1 MALFT
6 CLATLLAC
14 VSARLA
20 IEGRVER
27 QPIFRRLRGGS
38 EADAQGLRG
47 GAEADAP
54 PPPRVMFVC
63 RANSCRSQMAH
74 GLFNKLTDGSSG
86 ASCGFRAS
94 ELNPHAV
101 AVMAEIGIDISE
113 HTSNAIAE
121 YDPSA
126 FDAIICVCGCAAE
139 VPGEW
144 KVGHFEDWSLD
155 DPPELDPGD
164 RSVYRRVRDE
174 LKERIEALAKRLH
187 VAGCGLGLGPLRGGQ
202 AAAAGGV
209 RDEVKEYYGKV
220 LQKSADLQTNAC
232 CTAVELPQEVK
243 AAIGKV
249 HPEVVSKYFGCGLCV
264 PEALS
269 GLSVLDLGCGS
280 GRDCYVLAQLVG
292 ESGGGVGEVT
302 ARPGALQ
309 DASRNLRGVG
319 SVVGVDMTDEQL
331 STARQHVAWHADAF
345 GYARPNTDFKQGY
358 IEDLKGIGLGDET
371 FDVVVSNCA
380 ASLSPDTSLETCPS
394 LGAASPPSQAWS
406 TSLPTRRRC
415 CARPSASS
423 RRGERCTFPTCT
435 PTAECLRTCATTRSS
450 TASAWAAPS
459 TGTTSSPWQRRRAL
473 PTRASSRPLPTAL
486 LAPPR
491 PLARETRPA
500 LPTAARTRRSPSP
513 TLRSRRS
520 CAASASTRRPTG
532 ASPSCAWLPRPAPS
546 PSLLGALPQAL
557 QAARPPRGRLRGL
570 RAGRR
575 VQGDAAGP
583 RRRLRPRLA
592 PPHRGAPPPP
602 AAWRRAP
609 FRTSSEPPVQAG
621 KVFPVCGNTYHML
634 ASTRFRQ
641 HFEYVGAHPHEAGK
655 SAHFGIFDG
664 CGKSLPFASASA
676 AGAGGQCC

>member
-1 MALFT
+1 MT

-27 QPIFRRLRGGS
+27 QPIFRRLRGGSEADAQGLRGGS

-174 LKERIEALAKRLH
+174 LKERIETLAKRLH

-220 LQKSADLQTNAC
+220 LQKSDDLQTNAC
-232 CTAVELPQEVK
+232 CTAIELPAEVK
-243 AAIGKV
+243 AAIGRV
-249 HPEVVSKYFGCGLCV
+249 HPEVIAKYYGCGLCV

-302 ARPGALQ
+302 AFPEPCRTPLGTF
-309 DASRNLRGVG
+309 
-319 SVVGVDMTDEQL
+319 VV
-331 STARQHVAWHADAF
+331 
-345 GYARPNTDFKQGY
+345 
-358 IEDLKGIGLGDET
+358 
-371 FDVVVSNCA
+371 
-380 ASLSPDTSLETCPS
+380 
-394 LGAASPPSQAWS
+394 
-406 TSLPTRRRC
+406 
-415 CARPSASS
+415 
-423 RRGERCTFPTCT
+423 
-435 PTAECLRTCATTRSS
+435 
-450 TASAWAAPS
+450 
-459 TGTTSSPWQRRRAL
+459 
-473 PTRASSRPLPTAL
+473 
-486 LAPPR
+486 
-491 PLARETRPA
+491 
-500 LPTAARTRRSPSP
+500 
-513 TLRSRRS
+513 
-520 CAASASTRRPTG
+520 
-532 ASPSCAWLPRPAPS
+532 
-546 PSLLGALPQAL
+546 
-557 QAARPPRGRLRGL
+557 
-570 RAGRR
+570 
-575 VQGDAAGP
+575 
-583 RRRLRPRLA
+583 
-592 PPHRGAPPPP
+592 
-602 AAWRRAP
+602 
-609 FRTSSEPPVQAG
+609 
-621 KVFPVCGNTYHML
+621 
-634 ASTRFRQ
+634 
-641 HFEYVGAHPHEAGK
+641 
-655 SAHFGIFDG
+655 
-664 CGKSLPFASASA
+664 
-676 AGAGGQCC
+676 

>member
-1 MALFT
+1 
-6 CLATLLAC
+6 
-14 VSARLA
+14 
-20 IEGRVER
+20 
-27 QPIFRRLRGGS
+27 
-38 EADAQGLRG
+38 
-47 GAEADAP
+47 
-54 PPPRVMFVC
+54 
-63 RANSCRSQMAH
+63 MAH
-74 GLFNKLTDGSSG
+74 GLFNKLTGGSSG

-139 VPGEW
+139 VPDEW
-144 KVGHFEDWSLD
+144 KAGHFEDWSLD

-249 HPEVVSKYFGCGLCV
+249 HPEVMSKYYGCGLCV

-292 ESGGGVGEVT
+292 ES
-302 ARPGALQ
+302 
-309 DASRNLRGVG
+309 G

-358 IEDLKGIGLGDET
+358 IEDLQGIGLRDET
-371 FDVVVSNCA
+371 FDVVVSNCVVN
-380 ASLSPDTSLETCPS
+380 LSPDKAAVLREAFRVLKAGGEMYFSDVYADRRVPPELRDDPLLYGECLGGALYWNDFLALAKAAGFADPRLVEDAPITVANPALEEKLRGIRFYSATYRLFKLPGRLEADCEDYGQAVVYKGTLP
-394 LGAASPPSQAWS
+394 GRAAAFDLDSHHHIE
-406 TSLPTRRRC
+406 
-415 CARPSASS
+415 ARPHHPQ
-423 RRGERCTFPTCT
+423 RGDV
-435 PTAECLRTCATTRSS
+435 
-450 TASAWAAPS
+450 
-459 TGTTSSPWQRRRAL
+459 L
-473 PTRASSRPLPTAL
+473 PF
-486 LAPPR
+486 
-491 PLARETRPA
+491 
-500 LPTAARTRRSPSP
+500 
-513 TLRSRRS
+513 
-520 CAASASTRRPTG
+520 
-532 ASPSCAWLPRPAPS
+532 
-546 PSLLGALPQAL
+546 
-557 QAARPPRGRLRGL
+557 ARPRSL
-570 RAGRR
+570 
-575 VQGDAAGP
+575 
-583 RRRLRPRLA
+583 
-592 PPHRGAPPPP
+592 
-602 AAWRRAP
+602 
-609 FRTSSEPPVQAG
+609 QAG

-676 AGAGGQCC
+676 AGAGGQGSCC